1 MTWHTM
7 VYHSATLNELILLL
21 YCVYIN
27 SEMVKNDV
35 SDLQHISW
43 HTLAIPFPAPAEL
56 LPAATTDECGVGK
69 QNQSNHHTQH
79 CRNTDVYIYEHRRHT
94 KKNILQMVSPSLSRA
109 GTPKGKPATI
119 PPGLPSTDA
128 CFFLLEVKWE
138 GDWRDLLFV
147 PCSMIRCEHLE
158 QNDWYELQTK
168 QCISITWTK
177 HCQCEHITFSIVP
190 NNLYNASKL
199 DNSNTNNQH
208 SLLKQHMNK
217 LCI

>member
-79 CRNTDVYIYEHRRHT
+79 CRNTDVYIYEHRRHFENHFANGLT
-94 KKNILQMVSPSLSRA
+94 IFIQSWHSQRQTSHNTTWAAEHGRLFLFAGGKMGRWLKGSSLRPMLNDKMWTS
-109 GTPKGKPATI
+109 GTERLI
-119 PPGLPSTDA
+119 
-128 CFFLLEVKWE
+128 W
-138 GDWRDLLFV
+138 
-147 PCSMIRCEHLE
+147 
-158 QNDWYELQTK
+158 
-168 QCISITWTK
+168 
-177 HCQCEHITFSIVP
+177 
-190 NNLYNASKL
+190 ASNKAV
-199 DNSNTNNQH
+199 H
-208 SLLKQHMNK
+208 FHYMNK
-217 LCI
+217 TLPMWTYHLFNCS